1 MCGICGTLRID
12 PDRRPVT
19 RRDIHLMLQTMVHR
33 GPDDEGIFTDGIAG
47 LGIRRLSIIDLVTG
61 GQPIHNEDGSIWTV
75 VNGEIYNYKVLR
87 ADLERRGH
95 TFYTRSDVEVVLHL
109 YEEYGEDFV
118 KRLNGMFGIALW
130 DATTRTLLLARD
142 QIGVKPMHY
151 AVENGTFLFGSEL
164 KSMLAAGM
172 SRDIDPRALSDYLS
186 YNYIPAPNTIFR
198 AAKKLEPGHV
208 LTVRDGQVRISTY
221 WDLPTDADPPGLHSE
236 GDYCEMIRESLKRSI
251 RMQLMSDVPIGLFLS
266 GGVDSCTLAALCSE
280 VSSEPMRTFTIDF
293 GEKSF
298 SEVEKARMIARRY
311 NTIHR
316 EYVVRME
323 PAEIIPRLAEL
334 LDEPFADSSAIPTWY
349 LSRMA
354 REDVTVALGGDGG
367 DELFAG
373 YYTYQAGRLGEF
385 YRKMPRFLSQSAIPW
400 AIGRLPV
407 SHKKDSMEFKA
418 KRFVQGALNDPARA
432 HFMWK
437 VIFDE
442 SQKEKLC
449 PLTIAAHGESFDI
462 MDRYFTTYKGMDSLR
477 QWQFTDTK
485 VYLPDDILTKVDRM
499 TMGNSLESRV
509 PLLDHEF
516 VELVARM
523 PSHLKMKGLAKKY
536 ILKKSMEGRLPRE
549 ILYGKKRGFS
559 VPMAMWLRTD
569 LRGVV
574 NDYLNPAAIR
584 NQGIFDERF
593 VAQVLEAHNA
603 MQVDYSR
610 NIWGL
615 LMFMLWHEKFGKAVW
630 VPESAEYKRHVVSC

>member
-1 MCGICGTLRID
+1 
-12 PDRRPVT
+12 
-19 RRDIHLMLQTMVHR
+19 
-33 GPDDEGIFTDGIAG
+33 
-47 LGIRRLSIIDLVTG
+47 
-61 GQPIHNEDGSIWTV
+61 
-75 VNGEIYNYKVLR
+75 
-87 ADLERRGH
+87 
-95 TFYTRSDVEVVLHL
+95 
-109 YEEYGEDFV
+109 
-118 KRLNGMFGIALW
+118 
-130 DATTRTLLLARD
+130 
-142 QIGVKPMHY
+142 
-151 AVENGTFLFGSEL
+151 
-164 KSMLAAGM
+164 
-172 SRDIDPRALSDYLS
+172 
-186 YNYIPAPNTIFR
+186 
-198 AAKKLEPGHV
+198 
-208 LTVRDGQVRISTY
+208 
-221 WDLPTDADPPGLHSE
+221 
-236 GDYCEMIRESLKRSI
+236 MIRESLKRSI

-334 LDEPFADSSAIPTWY
+334 LDEPFADSSVIPTWY

-462 MDRYFTTYKGMDSLR
+462 MDRYFRTYKSMDNLR

-516 VELVARM
+516 VEVVARM

-615 LMFMLWHEKFGKAVW
+615 LVFMLWHEKFGKAVW